1 MDSTNKAD
9 KNSANIALAARRS
22 HPVDTLAAPAA
33 STSITVNARPRFELP
48 WLVLL
53 ALLVG
58 TLVAAYK
65 SDQRADAAADRRF
78 QEISRAAELSLRH
91 DIQASRDL
99 LESAAAFMSVLPNA
113 TIDAG
118 AWTNFLKRHSA
129 NGDNNRSL
137 MRVDYIPYSAV
148 ATGASSTSPA
158 AARLS
163 YSFREL
169 PNATSADTDIAA
181 SPAVAYAITESRKQ
195 AGFAVS
201 KPLQF
206 SAGNDKPGVAIALVQ
221 AITPTPTPRLSNAI
235 SNGPAQI
242 NPADTSA
249 KPLSQTTE
257 SAEAQVSPGH
267 LIALVDLGGMLA
279 KIAQAEGTRITA
291 ALVDESAPASNATGT
306 INAQFSTVIGGNS
319 PQEPWKIK
327 FTSTPQLEDELTD
340 SSAKFILIVGIIASI
355 LLAGL
360 IWLLTRLRQQAE
372 SLSESMTARLRDQM
386 KLNEDIIEF
395 NPSPIYR
402 KDTNG
407 RFIAVNRAWE
417 QLSGYRRAD
426 ILGKRN
432 SEIQIPELAAENDAA
447 DRKLYEV
454 EGGYDVSERFV
465 TNADGKKF
473 ETMVAKQLVRRA
485 DGTVDGLIGT
495 ITDLSP
501 VRRLEREIALQRE
514 QLDLVISASQQ
525 GIWDVELREGG
536 NAYFSSA
543 FRDILGY
550 TSGGFPTPYRWE
562 KNIHPDDQAAFAAE
576 QIRHF
581 KGKTPFFDIEARA
594 LRRDGSYVWVRVR
607 AIARCNPDGRA
618 ARFVGSIVDIS
629 DRKEAE
635 KMLIEGSSR
644 IAEAAKAKEAFLA
657 TMSHEIRTPLN
668 GVLGMAALL
677 ADTPLNE
684 EQHDYIRLI
693 RASGDTLLNLINDVL
708 DFSKIEAGHM
718 TLESVAVEV
727 VALIEE
733 TFEIVA
739 EKAREKRIALIYD
752 VRDDV
757 PFYIL
762 GDATR
767 LRQILLN
774 LLSNA
779 IKFTEGG
786 EVKLSLNAHRNQAG
800 KILLEGRVSDTG
812 VGISEQQITKLF
824 SPFTQADA
832 STTRK
837 YGGTGLGL
845 AIVKRLTE
853 AMQGNVRVES
863 KLGDGATFIFTIETQ
878 LARGPLRPYMQRE
891 VFDFLGKRLLVVD
904 SVATRREIRQYRYK
918 RWGFDVI
925 TVGPDD
931 AAATLRAK
939 PGIDIVVTEFVQRS
953 ADAEEFQAALT
964 ANDNA
969 RLAQRDKRIVSLLL
983 SGTTRTDLARQNSIP
998 AVRHD
1003 FFLMRPV
1010 NVTKL
1015 FDALMR
1021 AVLGELGVDK
1031 SSRPYSPLSE
1041 RTDPIDAMMTT
1052 SPSNALPA
1060 LSRVPATYQPQSTT
1074 TTAASANDAAT
1085 GLAAGADGENSASRD
1100 TSDDLQAAIK
1110 TSSGAL
1116 ARSNRLLGNSSTATP
1131 GHARNNIRNNTR
1143 NDTRNDARNDTRSYK
1158 VLVAEDN
1165 EVNQRVIGGMLRN
1178 LGHQITIV
1186 DDGQAAVDT
1195 ATQHYFDV
1203 ILMDIQMPVL
1213 DGSAAMRAIRAH
1225 FAHRDG
1231 ALCPPIV
1238 AMTAHA
1244 LAGDRETYLA
1254 DGMDDYLSKPIRSVE
1269 VAAVLERTAGQ
1280 LPQPLENTLDAR
1292 LTSASMPANAI
1303 AVVPPATIAI
1313 TSDTPP
1319 KATAAVPTTPP
1330 STPPTNAIKAGV
1342 KSTAKPAAFARS
1354 DLATRIDQLPML
1366 DIEQLED
1373 LRYLP
1378 ATPGAKGDA
1387 ADPVGG
1393 LIRLFQSKAVER
1405 MDIIETCLANREWKA
1420 LSEVAHSLRGASA
1433 SMGFPRVAALCKD
1446 LELASRQL
1454 VEANAALAD
1463 QSTKTSATKA
1473 PKLASQS
1480 ELDEIFEL
1488 TRYYYN
1494 QADAA
1499 LREWLAATAITPPS
1513 GE

>member
-1 MDSTNKAD
+1 MHVAD
-9 KNSANIALAARRS
+9 
-22 HPVDTLAAPAA
+22 APAA
-33 STSITVNARPRFELP
+33 ATSVTVSARARFELP

-53 ALLVG
+53 ALLIG

-65 SDQRADAAADRRF
+65 SDQRADAAASRRF
-78 QEISRAAELSLRH
+78 QEITRAAESSLRS
-91 DIQASRDL
+91 DIQANRNT
-99 LESAAAFMSVLPNA
+99 LESAAAFVAVLSNTAIDQRAWANFFKRSTANA
-113 TIDAG
+113 DHAHG
-118 AWTNFLKRHSA
+118 LLR
-129 NGDNNRSL
+129 
-137 MRVDYIPYSAV
+137 MDYVPSTAS
-148 ATGASSTSPA
+148 ASSGAT
-158 AARLS
+158 RLS
-163 YSFREL
+163 YRFKEM
-169 PNATSADTDIAA
+169 PNDIAA
-181 SPAVAYAITESRKQ
+181 DAALADSPVVAQAVDESVKQ
-195 AGFAVS
+195 AKFAVS
-201 KPLQF
+201 KPIQF
-206 SAGNDKPGVAIALVQ
+206 SDKNGESGLAIALVQ
-221 AITPTPTPRLSNAI
+221 PILRSPRTANTAGAVDSNANPI
-235 SNGPAQI
+235 AQTSE
-242 NPADTSA
+242 NADTQPASG
-249 KPLSQTTE
+249 Q
-257 SAEAQVSPGH
+257 
-267 LIALVDLGGMLA
+267 LIAFVNLSAILA
-279 KIAQAEGTRITA
+279 KISQADGTRIIAT
-291 ALVDESAPASNATGT
+291 LVDESAPAATAAGAHT
-306 INAQFSTVIGGNS
+306 PQFLSTVGGDS
-319 PQEPWKIK
+319 PQEPWKIRLA
-327 FTSTPQLEDELTD
+327 STPQLDDELKD
-340 SSAKFILIVGIIASI
+340 SSAKFILLVGLIASI

-432 SEIQIPELAAENDAA
+432 SEIQTPALAEENDIA
-447 DRKLYEV
+447 DRRLYEV
-454 EGGYDVSERFV
+454 EGGYDVSERMV

-543 FRDILGY
+543 FREILGY
-550 TSGGFPTPYRWE
+550 ASGGFPTPYHWE
-562 KNIHPDDQAAFAAE
+562 NNIHPDDQAAFAAE

-581 KGKTPFFDIEARA
+581 KGKTPFFDMEARA
-594 LRRDGSYVWVRVR
+594 LRRDGSYVWVRTR
-607 AIARCNPDGRA
+607 AIARRNPDGRA
-618 ARFVGSIVDIS
+618 VRFVGSIVDIS
-629 DRKEAE
+629 DRKDAE

-677 ADTPLNE
+677 ADTSLNE

-727 VALIEE
+727 IALIEE

-739 EKAREKRIALIYD
+739 EKAREKRIAMIYD

-786 EVKLSLNAHRNQAG
+786 EVKLSMSAHRNQAG
-800 KILLEGRVSDTG
+800 KIMLEGRVRDTG
-812 VGISEQQITKLF
+812 VGITDEQMNKLF

-853 AMQGNVRVES
+853 AMQGSVRVES
-863 KLGDGATFIFTIETQ
+863 KLGEGATFIFTIETQ
-878 LARGPLRPYMQRE
+878 QARGPLRPYMQRE

-904 SVATRREIRQYRYK
+904 SVATRREIRQYRYA

-925 TVGPDD
+925 SVGPDD
-931 AAATLRAK
+931 AAATLRLK
-939 PGIDIVVTEFVQRS
+939 PGIDIVVTEFVQS
-953 ADAEEFQAALT
+953 SPEAEEFQAVLA

-969 RLAQRDKRIVSLLL
+969 RLSQRDKPIISLLL
-983 SGTTRTDLARQNSIP
+983 SGTTRTDLARQNIVP

-1003 FFLMRPV
+1003 FFLVRPV
-1010 NVTKL
+1010 NVAKL

-1021 AVLGELGVDK
+1021 AVLGEIGVDK
-1031 SSRPYSPLSE
+1031 SFRPYSPLSE
-1041 RTDPIDAMMTT
+1041 RADPLDPLTTT
-1052 SPSNALPA
+1052 SPGTSLPA
-1060 LSRVPATYQPQSTT
+1060 LSRVPAIYQPQ
-1074 TTAASANDAAT
+1074 TTAANTKARGDPASGLATGGEHDRRSTAAGSRHADASTSVRTNKSANA
-1085 GLAAGADGENSASRD
+1085 
-1100 TSDDLQAAIK
+1100 
-1110 TSSGAL
+1110 
-1116 ARSNRLLGNSSTATP
+1116 
-1131 GHARNNIRNNTR
+1131 
-1143 NDTRNDARNDTRSYK
+1143 RSYK

-1165 EVNQRVIGGMLRN
+1165 EVNQRVIGGMLKN

-1186 DDGQAAVDT
+1186 GDGQAAVEA
-1195 ATQHYFDV
+1195 ATRADFDV
-1203 ILMDIQMPVL
+1203 ILMDIQMPIQ

-1225 FAHRDG
+1225 YSTADG
-1231 ALCPPIV
+1231 PPCPPIV

-1244 LAGDRETYLA
+1244 LAGDRESYLA
-1254 DGMDDYLSKPIRSVE
+1254 EGMDDYLSKPIRSVE

-1280 LPQPLENTLDAR
+1280 LPQRAESMLDAR
-1292 LTSASMPANAI
+1292 LTRPQVPPRPAPQLPPVTAAAALTTPATQAQMPA
-1303 AVVPPATIAI
+1303 V
-1313 TSDTPP
+1313 
-1319 KATAAVPTTPP
+1319 TAAKIDAA
-1330 STPPTNAIKAGV
+1330 NAEKSAQKPALKAA
-1342 KSTAKPAAFARS
+1342 AKPLAFARS
-1354 DLATRIDQLPML
+1354 DLATRVDQLPML
-1366 DIEQLED
+1366 DFEQLED

-1378 ATPGAKGDA
+1378 ATPGANGEA
-1387 ADPVGG
+1387 TDPVGG

-1405 MDIIETCLANREWKA
+1405 MNVIETCLANREWKA

-1454 VEANAALAD
+1454 AEANA
-1463 QSTKTSATKA
+1463 STVTANA
-1473 PKLASQS
+1473 PKLATQS

-1499 LREWLAATAITPPS
+1499 LHEWLVATATTSAPS

>member
-1 MDSTNKAD
+1 
-9 KNSANIALAARRS
+9 
-22 HPVDTLAAPAA
+22 
-33 STSITVNARPRFELP
+33 
-48 WLVLL
+48 
-53 ALLVG
+53 
-58 TLVAAYK
+58 
-65 SDQRADAAADRRF
+65 
-78 QEISRAAELSLRH
+78 
-91 DIQASRDL
+91 
-99 LESAAAFMSVLPNA
+99 VLPNA
-113 TIDAG
+113 TIDART
-118 AWTNFLKRHSA
+118 WTNFFKRLSA
-129 NGDNNRSL
+129 NGENNHSL
-137 MRVDYIPYSAV
+137 MRVDYVPHSAM
-148 ATGASSTSPA
+148 ATDPSNASPV

-163 YSFREL
+163 YRFKEL
-169 PNATSADTDIAA
+169 SNEASAATGLATN
-181 SPAVAYAITESRKQ
+181 PAVARAVADSGKQ

-206 SAGNDKPGVAIALVQ
+206 AGKNGEASVAIALVQ
-221 AITPTPTPRLSNAI
+221 TITPTQRPSNVVTNGINQTSPTETIAI
-235 SNGPAQI
+235 PSAQ
-242 NPADTSA
+242 TSET
-249 KPLSQTTE
+249 SD
-257 SAEAQVSPGH
+257 VSGH
-267 LIALVDLGGMLA
+267 LIGFVELGGILA
-279 KIAQAEGTRITA
+279 KVTQAEGTRITA
-291 ALVDESAPASNATGT
+291 VLVDESAPASNASSAA
-306 INAQFSTVIGGNS
+306 NAQFSAVVGGNS
-319 PQEPWKIK
+319 PQEPWKIR
-327 FTSTPQLEDELTD
+327 FTSTPQLDDELKD
-340 SSAKFILIVGIIASI
+340 SSSKFILLVGIIASI

-432 SEIQIPELAAENDAA
+432 SEIQTTELAAENDAA

-465 TNADGKKF
+465 TNAEGKKF

-525 GIWDVELREGG
+525 GIWDIELREGG
-536 NAYFSSA
+536 SAYFSSA

-550 TSGGFPTPYRWE
+550 ASGGFPTPYRWE
-562 KNIHPDDQAAFAAE
+562 TNIHPDDHAAFAAE

-581 KGKTPFFDIEARA
+581 KGKTPLFDIEARA
-594 LRRDGSYVWVRVR
+594 SRRDGSYVWVRAR
-607 AIARCNPDGRA
+607 AIARRNQDGRA
-618 ARFVGSIVDIS
+618 VRFVGSIVDIS
-629 DRKEAE
+629 DRKDAE

-727 VALIEE
+727 IALIEE

-786 EVKLSLNAHRNQAG
+786 EVKLSLSAQRNQAG

-812 VGISEQQITKLF
+812 VGISEEQIAKLF

-863 KLGDGATFIFTIETQ
+863 VLGEGATFIFTIETQ
-878 LARGPLRPYMQRE
+878 QARGPLRPYMQRE

-904 SVATRREIRQYRYK
+904 HVAARREIRHYRYK

-925 TVGPDD
+925 AVGPDD
-931 AAATLRAK
+931 AAATLRSK
-939 PGIDIVVTEFVQRS
+939 PGIDIVITEFAQHS
-953 ADAEEFQAALT
+953 HDAEKFQEALA

-969 RLAQRDKRIVSLLL
+969 RLAQRDKRIISLLL
-983 SGTTRTDLARQNSIP
+983 SGMTRTDLARQNIVP
-998 AVRHD
+998 VIRHD
-1003 FFLMRPV
+1003 FFLVRPV
-1010 NVTKL
+1010 NVAKL

-1041 RTDPIDAMMTT
+1041 RTDPVDAMMTT

-1060 LSRVPATYQPQSTT
+1060 LSRVPATYQPQPVSTVAT
-1074 TTAASANDAAT
+1074 SVNSAAA
-1085 GLAAGADGENSASRD
+1085 GLAVNANGQNIAGRDATNHQQVLIETNAGAQ
-1100 TSDDLQAAIK
+1100 TS
-1110 TSSGAL
+1110 GNN
-1116 ARSNRLLGNSSTATP
+1116 ARSNKAIT
-1131 GHARNNIRNNTR
+1131 
-1143 NDTRNDARNDTRSYK
+1143 TRSYK

-1165 EVNQRVIGGMLRN
+1165 EVNQRVIGGMLKN

-1186 DDGQAAVDT
+1186 EDGQAAVDT
-1195 ATQHYFDV
+1195 ATSDYFDV

-1213 DGSAAMRAIRAH
+1213 DGTAAMREIRAH
-1225 FAHRDG
+1225 FARTDG
-1231 ALCPPIV
+1231 PPCPPIV

-1280 LPQPLENTLDAR
+1280 LPQPFENTLDAR
-1292 LTSASMPANAI
+1292 LTSTLAAANVKSQA
-1303 AVVPPATIAI
+1303 PSATAA
-1313 TSDTPP
+1313 TPP
-1319 KATAAVPTTPP
+1319 KAPTLPASPIATTPTAPPP
-1330 STPPTNAIKAGV
+1330 SVLKMAVKAA
-1342 KSTAKPAAFARS
+1342 AKPAAFARS
-1354 DLATRIDQLPML
+1354 DLATRIDQLPLL

-1378 ATPGAKGDA
+1378 ATPGATGDA

-1405 MDIIETCLANREWKA
+1405 MDTIENCLANREWKA

-1454 VEANAALAD
+1454 AEANAAAAD
-1463 QSTKTSATKA
+1463 GSAQTNANANATKS

-1499 LREWLAATAITPPS
+1499 LREWLAIPSVISTPPN
-1513 GE
+1513 

>member
-1 MDSTNKAD
+1 LDSKSKA
-9 KNSANIALAARRS
+9 ANNTASIASAARRS
-22 HPVDTLAAPAA
+22 NHADAPTA
-33 STSITVNARPRFELP
+33 STSVTVGTRPRFELP
-48 WLVLL
+48 WLVLA

-65 SDQRADAAADRRF
+65 SDQRADAAATRRF
-78 QEISRAAELSLRH
+78 QEITRAAELSLQH
-91 DIQASRDL
+91 DIQANRDM
-99 LESAAAFMSVLPNA
+99 LESAAAFVSVQPNA
-113 TIDAG
+113 TIDARI
-118 AWTNFLKRHSA
+118 WTNFFKRLSA
-129 NGDNNRSL
+129 NGENNHSL
-137 MRVDYIPYSAV
+137 MRVDYVPHSAV
-148 ATGASSTSPA
+148 ATDTSNASLA
-158 AARLS
+158 ASRLS
-163 YSFREL
+163 YRFREL
-169 PNATSADTDIAA
+169 SNEASADTGLA
-181 SPAVAYAITESRKQ
+181 SNPAVARAMADSGKQ

-206 SAGNDKPGVAIALVQ
+206 VGKNGEASVAIALVQ
-221 AITPTPTPRLSNAI
+221 TIKPTQRPSNVVTNGINQI
-235 SNGPAQI
+235 SPIETGTNPSAQ
-242 NPADTSA
+242 TSET
-249 KPLSQTTE
+249 SDI
-257 SAEAQVSPGH
+257 SGH
-267 LIALVDLGGMLA
+267 LIGFVELGGILA
-279 KIAQAEGTRITA
+279 KITQAEGTRITA
-291 ALVDESAPASNATGT
+291 TLVDESAPAGNGTGAANT
-306 INAQFSTVIGGNS
+306 QFSTVVGGDS
-319 PQEPWKIK
+319 PQEPWKIR
-327 FTSTPQLEDELTD
+327 FTSTPQLDDELKD
-340 SSAKFILIVGIIASI
+340 SSPRFILLVGIIASI

-426 ILGKRN
+426 VLGKRN
-432 SEIQIPELAAENDAA
+432 SEIQTAELAAENDAA
-447 DRKLYEV
+447 DKKLYEV

-465 TNADGKKF
+465 TNAEGKKF

-550 TSGGFPTPYRWE
+550 ASGGFPTPFLWE
-562 KNIHPDDQAAFAAE
+562 KNIHPDDHAAFGAE

-594 LRRDGSYVWVRVR
+594 LRRDGSYVWVRTR
-607 AIARCNPDGRA
+607 AIARRNQDGHA
-618 ARFVGSIVDIS
+618 VRFVGSIVDIS

-677 ADTPLNE
+677 ADTALNE

-727 VALIEE
+727 IALIEE

-786 EVKLSLNAHRNQAG
+786 EVKLSLSAQRNQAG

-812 VGISEQQITKLF
+812 VGISEEQIAKLF

-853 AMQGNVRVES
+853 AMQGNIRVES
-863 KLGDGATFIFTIETQ
+863 MLGEGATFIFTIETQ
-878 LARGPLRPYMQRE
+878 QARGPLRPYMQRE

-904 SVATRREIRQYRYK
+904 HVAARREIRHYRYK

-931 AAATLRAK
+931 AAATLRSR
-939 PGIDIVVTEFVQRS
+939 PGIDIVITEFAQHSTEAV
-953 ADAEEFQAALT
+953 EFQAALV

-969 RLAQRDKRIVSLLL
+969 RLAQRDKRIISLLL
-983 SGTTRTDLARQNSIP
+983 SGMTRTDLARQNIVP
-998 AVRHD
+998 VIRHD
-1003 FFLMRPV
+1003 FFLVRPV
-1010 NVTKL
+1010 NVAKL

-1041 RTDPIDAMMTT
+1041 RTDPVDAMMTT

-1060 LSRVPATYQPQSTT
+1060 LSRVPATYQPQPA
-1074 TTAASANDAAT
+1074 TTAVTSANNAT
-1085 GLAAGADGENSASRD
+1085 DHQQVLIETN
-1100 TSDDLQAAIK
+1100 
-1110 TSSGAL
+1110 SGAQTIANN
-1116 ARSNRLLGNSSTATP
+1116 ARSNKAST
-1131 GHARNNIRNNTR
+1131 
-1143 NDTRNDARNDTRSYK
+1143 TRSYK

-1178 LGHQITIV
+1178 LGHQIIIV
-1186 DDGQAAVDT
+1186 GDGQAAIDM
-1195 ATQHYFDV
+1195 ATGNYFDV

-1213 DGSAAMRAIRAH
+1213 DGTTAMREIRAH
-1225 FAHRDG
+1225 FASTDG
-1231 ALCPPIV
+1231 PPCPPIV

-1280 LPQPLENTLDAR
+1280 LPRPLENTLDAR
-1292 LTSASMPANAI
+1292 LTSKHVPANI
-1303 AVVPPATIAI
+1303 KPLVPSAT
-1313 TSDTPP
+1313 TVTPP
-1319 KATAAVPTTPP
+1319 KAPTPAAPPIIATTPMA
-1330 STPPTNAIKAGV
+1330 PPNAVKTAVKAA
-1342 KSTAKPAAFARS
+1342 AKPAAFARS
-1354 DLATRIDQLPML
+1354 DLATRVDQLPLL

-1378 ATPGAKGDA
+1378 ATPGAAGDA

-1393 LIRLFQSKAVER
+1393 LIRLFQAKAVER
-1405 MDIIETCLANREWKA
+1405 MDIIENCLANREWKA

-1433 SMGFPRVAALCKD
+1433 SMGFPRVASLCKD

-1454 VEANAALAD
+1454 AEANAAAAD
-1463 QSTKTSATKA
+1463 GSAQTNANATKS

-1499 LREWLAATAITPPS
+1499 LREWLATPATTSMPP

>member
-1 MDSTNKAD
+1 LDS
-9 KNSANIALAARRS
+9 KNEAPKKTANTESASPRAQN
-22 HPVDTLAAPAA
+22 A
-33 STSITVNARPRFELP
+33 SSVPPTVSASSRPRFELP

-53 ALLVG
+53 ALLIG
-58 TLVAAYK
+58 TVVAAYK
-65 SDQRADAAADRRF
+65 SEQRADAAASKRF
-78 QEISRAAELSLRH
+78 QEISRAAQVSLQHEL
-91 DIQASRDL
+91 QTTKDL
-99 LESAAAFMSVLPNA
+99 LESTAAFVSALPNA
-113 TIDAG
+113 SMDARG
-118 AWTNFLKRHSA
+118 WSNLFKGHAA
-129 NGDNNRSL
+129 NGNDRSSL
-137 MRVDYIPYSAV
+137 IRIDYLAQNTAIPDTTPMAV
-148 ATGASSTSPA
+148 GK
-158 AARLS
+158 LS
-163 YSFREL
+163 YSFKPL
-169 PNATSADTDIAA
+169 LDTASADLDLNTI
-181 SPAVAYAITESRKQ
+181 PAVALTVAEAAKR
-195 AGFAVS
+195 AGAAVS
-201 KPLQF
+201 TPIKIPAKNGETAVVIAIVRDVSLPKI
-206 SAGNDKPGVAIALVQ
+206 AGEQ
-221 AITPTPTPRLSNAI
+221 AA
-235 SNGPAQI
+235 
-242 NPADTSA
+242 
-249 KPLSQTTE
+249 TTE
-257 SAEAQVSPGH
+257 ATGGAAPTRTPGH
-267 LIALVDLGGMLA
+267 LVGLVNLDDILA
-279 KIAQAEGTRITA
+279 KISSADGGRINVK
-291 ALVDESAPASNATGT
+291 LLDEQVPPAPLISEK
-306 INAQFSTVIGGNS
+306 NAQFSEIVGGDTGSNTGS
-319 PQEPWKIK
+319 STTEPWKIK
-327 FTSTPQLEDELTD
+327 ISSTPQLDDELRD
-340 SSAKFILIVGIIASI
+340 SSPKFILVVGIIGSI

-372 SLSESMTARLRDQM
+372 SLSESMTDRLRDQM

-426 ILGKRN
+426 IIGKRT
-432 SEIQIPELAAENDAA
+432 SEIQKTDLAAQNDAA
-447 DRKLYEV
+447 DRKLYEI
-454 EGGYDVSERFV
+454 EGGYDVSERLV
-465 TNADGKKF
+465 TTADGRTF

-525 GIWDVELREGG
+525 GIWDVELHVGG

-550 TSGGFPTPYRWE
+550 ASGGFPTPFLWE
-562 KNIHPDDQAAFAAE
+562 NNIHPDDHAAFGAE

-581 KGKTPFFDIEARA
+581 KGKTPFFDFEARV
-594 LRRDGSYVWVRVR
+594 LRRDGSYVWVRTR
-607 AIARCNPDGRA
+607 AIARRNAEGRA
-618 ARFVGSIVDIS
+618 IRFVGSIVDIS

-693 RASGDTLLNLINDVL
+693 RASGDTLLNLINDIL

-718 TLESVAVEV
+718 SLESVAVEV
-727 VALIEE
+727 IALIEE

-739 EKAREKRIALIYD
+739 EKAREKRIALVYD

-786 EVKLSLNAHRNQAG
+786 EVKLSMTAQRNQAG
-800 KILLEGRVSDTG
+800 KILLEGRVQDTG
-812 VGISEQQITKLF
+812 VGINEEQIAKLF
-824 SPFTQADA
+824 TPFTQADA

-837 YGGTGLGL
+837 FGGTGLGL

-863 KLGDGATFIFTIETQ
+863 KLGYGATFIFTIETQ
-878 LARGPLRPYMQRE
+878 QARGPLRPYMQRE
-891 VFDFLGKRLLVVD
+891 VFDFLGKKILVVD
-904 SVATRREIRQYRYK
+904 SVAARRSIRHYRYT
-918 RWGFDVI
+918 RWGFDTI
-925 TVGPDD
+925 TVAPDD

-939 PGIDIVVTEFVQRS
+939 PGIDIVVTDFVQPS
-953 ADAEEFQAALT
+953 PEAMEFQAVLT
-964 ANDNA
+964 ANDNS
-969 RLAQRDKRIVSLLL
+969 RLAQRDKRIISVLL
-983 SGTTRTDLARQNSIP
+983 SSGTRSDLARQKIVP
-998 AVRHD
+998 ALRHD
-1003 FFLMRPV
+1003 FFLVRPV
-1010 NVTKL
+1010 NTTKL

-1031 SSRPYSPLSE
+1031 TSRPYSLSSE
-1041 RTDPIDAMMTT
+1041 ATEAANLATT
-1052 SPSNALPA
+1052 KDTAEAANAYPA
-1060 LSRVPATYQPQSTT
+1060 LSRVPATFQPQSTYPAT
-1074 TTAASANDAAT
+1074 TSAANASATAAGLNVNKSKADEGTNAQLTGAA
-1085 GLAAGADGENSASRD
+1085 AKHAKPNASR
-1100 TSDDLQAAIK
+1100 
-1110 TSSGAL
+1110 
-1116 ARSNRLLGNSSTATP
+1116 RYN
-1131 GHARNNIRNNTR
+1131 
-1143 NDTRNDARNDTRSYK
+1143 

-1165 EVNQRVIGGMLRN
+1165 EVNQRVIEGMLKN
-1178 LGHQITIV
+1178 LGHHITLV
-1186 DDGQAAVDT
+1186 SDGRAAVEA
-1195 ATQHYFDV
+1195 ATRHDFDV

-1213 DGSAAMRAIRAH
+1213 DGSVAMREIRAH
-1225 FAHRDG
+1225 FANIDG
-1231 ALCPPIV
+1231 AFCPPIV

-1244 LAGDRETYLA
+1244 LAGDKEGYLA
-1254 DGMDDYLSKPIRSVE
+1254 DGMDDYLSKPIRLAE

-1280 LPQPLENTLDAR
+1280 ILPPEKLLGVGMRTVQTGESAPPAAAPPSTSITA
-1292 LTSASMPANAI
+1292 SAS
-1303 AVVPPATIAI
+1303 VTTTAT
-1313 TSDTPP
+1313 TTTTTTPP
-1319 KATAAVPTTPP
+1319 KSAPTAIPATAAP
-1330 STPPTNAIKAGV
+1330 SVAAPASAA
-1342 KSTAKPAAFARS
+1342 KSAAKPAMFARS
-1354 DLATRIDQLPML
+1354 DLATRVDQLPLL

-1378 ATPGAKGDA
+1378 ATPGAAGDA
-1387 ADPVGG
+1387 SDPVGG

-1405 MDIIETCLANREWKA
+1405 MDIIENCLAHREWKA

-1433 SMGFPRVAALCKD
+1433 SMGFPRVASLCKD

-1454 VEANAALAD
+1454 AEANAD
-1463 QSTKTSATKA
+1463 TSDGATKA
-1473 PKLASQS
+1473 AQTKGIKLASQS

-1488 TRYYYN
+1488 TRYYYH
-1494 QADAA
+1494 QADVA
-1499 LREWLAATAITPPS
+1499 LHEWLAKPSANSTPHN
-1513 GE
+1513 

>member
-1 MDSTNKAD
+1 LDSKSKAANNAASTAPSARRI
-9 KNSANIALAARRS
+9 NSA
-22 HPVDTLAAPAA
+22 DAPAA
-33 STSITVNARPRFELP
+33 LTSVTVGTRSRFELP
-48 WLVLL
+48 WLVLA

-65 SDQRADAAADRRF
+65 SDQRADAAAARRF
-78 QEISRAAELSLRH
+78 QEVTLAAQLSLQN
-91 DIQASRDL
+91 DIQANRDM
-99 LESAAAFMSVLPNA
+99 LESAAAFVSVLPNA
-113 TIDAG
+113 TIDAPT
-118 AWTNFLKRHSA
+118 WTNFFKRLGA
-129 NGDNNRSL
+129 NGENNHSL
-137 MRVDYIPYSAV
+137 MRVDYVPYSAATASASPVV
-148 ATGASSTSPA
+148 AQ
-158 AARLS
+158 LS
-163 YSFREL
+163 YRLKEW
-169 PNATSADTDIAA
+169 PNEASADSGLATN
-181 SPAVAYAITESRKQ
+181 PAVARAIADSGKQ

-206 SAGNDKPGVAIALVQ
+206 TGKNSEASVAIALVQ
-221 AITPTPTPRLSNAI
+221 TIA
-235 SNGPAQI
+235 PAQRPSNVGSNSLNQI
-242 NPADTSA
+242 RTVETVTNPSAQTSDTSD
-249 KPLSQTTE
+249 
-257 SAEAQVSPGH
+257 VSGH
-267 LIALVDLGGMLA
+267 LVGYVDLGGILE
-279 KIAQAEGTRITA
+279 KIARTEGTRITA
-291 ALVDESAPASNATGT
+291 ALVDESIPASSATGAA
-306 INAQFSTVIGGNS
+306 NVQFSTVTGGDS
-319 PQEPWKIK
+319 PQEPWKIR
-327 FTSTPQLEDELTD
+327 FTSTPQLDDELKD
-340 SSAKFILIVGIIASI
+340 SSAKFILLVGIIASI

-372 SLSESMTARLRDQM
+372 SLSASMTARLRDQM

-417 QLSGYRRAD
+417 QLSGYPRAD

-543 FRDILGY
+543 FRDILGFA
-550 TSGGFPTPYRWE
+550 SGGFPTPYRWE
-562 KNIHPDDQAAFAAE
+562 TNIHPDDQAAFAAE

-581 KGKTPFFDIEARA
+581 KGKTPFFDMEARA

-607 AIARCNPDGRA
+607 AIARRNQDGRA

-629 DRKEAE
+629 DRKDAE

-684 EQHDYIRLI
+684 EQRDYIRLI

-727 VALIEE
+727 IALIEE

-786 EVKLSLNAHRNQAG
+786 EVKLSLHAHRNQAG
-800 KILLEGRVSDTG
+800 KIMLEGRVSDTG
-812 VGISEQQITKLF
+812 VGISEEQIAKLF

-853 AMQGNVRVES
+853 AMQGDVRVES
-863 KLGDGATFIFTIETQ
+863 ILGEGATFIFTIETQ
-878 LARGPLRPYMQRE
+878 QARGPLRPYMQRE

-904 SVATRREIRQYRYK
+904 HVTARREARLYRYK

-925 TVGPDD
+925 AVGPDD
-931 AAATLRAK
+931 AAATLRSK
-939 PGIDIVVTEFVQRS
+939 PGIDIVVSEFVQHS
-953 ADAEEFQAALT
+953 AEAMEFQEALA

-969 RLAQRDKRIVSLLL
+969 RMAQRDKRIISLLL
-983 SGTTRTDLARQNSIP
+983 SGMTRTDLARQNIVP
-998 AVRHD
+998 VIRHD
-1003 FFLMRPV
+1003 FFLVRPV
-1010 NVTKL
+1010 NVAKL

-1031 SSRPYSPLSE
+1031 SSRPYSPISE
-1041 RTDPIDAMMTT
+1041 RTDPVDAMITT

-1060 LSRVPATYQPQSTT
+1060 LSRVPATYQPHPVTT
-1074 TTAASANDAAT
+1074 VAPSANNAAAGLAVNTNGQNIAGRDAANNQQVLET
-1085 GLAAGADGENSASRD
+1085 
-1100 TSDDLQAAIK
+1100 TSDAH
-1110 TSSGAL
+1110 T
-1116 ARSNRLLGNSSTATP
+1116 RGNS
-1131 GHARNNIRNNTR
+1131 TR
-1143 NDTRNDARNDTRSYK
+1143 GNKAGTTRSYK

-1165 EVNQRVIGGMLRN
+1165 EVNQRVISGMLKN

-1186 DDGQAAVDT
+1186 DDGQAAVEA
-1195 ATQHYFDV
+1195 ATRDYFDV
-1203 ILMDIQMPVL
+1203 ILMDIQMPLL
-1213 DGSAAMRAIRAH
+1213 DGSAAMREIRAH
-1225 FAHRDG
+1225 FARTDG
-1231 ALCPPIV
+1231 PPCPPIV

-1254 DGMDDYLSKPIRSVE
+1254 DGMDDYLSKPIRSIE

-1280 LPQPLENTLDAR
+1280 LPQPSKNTLDAR
-1292 LTSASMPANAI
+1292 LTGTLATNLKPQASSAETTSPLKAPAPTASPIPTMPTA
-1303 AVVPPATIAI
+1303 PAPGTI
-1313 TSDTPP
+1313 
-1319 KATAAVPTTPP
+1319 KTAAKP
-1330 STPPTNAIKAGV
+1330 S
-1342 KSTAKPAAFARS
+1342 AKPAVFARS
-1354 DLATRIDQLPML
+1354 DLATRIDQLPLL

-1378 ATPGAKGDA
+1378 ATPGAAGDA

-1405 MDIIETCLANREWKA
+1405 MEIIEICLANREWKA

-1454 VEANAALAD
+1454 AEANAAAAD
-1463 QSTKTSATKA
+1463 GSAQPNANTNAAKS

-1499 LREWLAATAITPPS
+1499 LREWLAVPATTPTPP

>member
-1 MDSTNKAD
+1 MDEKNKAAENIFNTD
-9 KNSANIALAARRS
+9 AATTAPVAQLSA
-22 HPVDTLAAPAA
+22 DEAPTA
-33 STSITVNARPRFELP
+33 TTVVSVRTRPRVELP

-53 ALLVG
+53 ALLIG

-65 SDQRADAAADRRF
+65 SDQRADTAATERF
-78 QEISRAAELSLRH
+78 QEIARTAEMSVQH
-91 DIQASRDL
+91 DLQTTKDMLQST
-99 LESAAAFMSVLPNA
+99 AAFIAVLPGA
-113 TIDAG
+113 TVG
-118 AWTNFLKRHSA
+118 AREWTNFLQQHNA
-129 NGDNNRSL
+129 NRNGNHGL
-137 MRVDYIPYSAV
+137 IRVDYVPQNSAV
-148 ATGASSTSPA
+148 AGASNAFPA
-158 AARLS
+158 PAKLS
-163 YSFREL
+163 YQFNEL
-169 PNATSADTDIAA
+169 SAGASADTGFATDLAIQGAVQRAVAA
-181 SPAVAYAITESRKQ
+181 SDTRNGV
-195 AGFAVS
+195 AVS
-201 KPLQF
+201 NPIQI
-206 SAGNDKPGVAIALVQ
+206 PGKNGESGIAIAIVK
-221 AITPTPTPRLSNAI
+221 AIMPTQRPSITASGSQNQGSGTEA
-235 SNGPAQI
+235 STGP
-242 NPADTSA
+242 SA
-249 KPLSQTTE
+249 QTTT
-257 SAEAQVSPGH
+257 SSGH
-267 LIALVDLGGMLA
+267 LIAIINLGEILA
-279 KIAQAEGTRITA
+279 KVTQTEEARVVAE
-291 ALVDESAPASNATGT
+291 LVDESVPATIAARAT
-306 INAQFSTVIGGNS
+306 NAQHSAVLGGDS
-319 PQEPWKIK
+319 PQQPWKLR
-327 FTSTPQLEDELTD
+327 FTSTPQLDDELKD
-340 SSAKFILIVGIIASI
+340 SSAKFILLVGIIASI

-417 QLSGYRRAD
+417 HLSGYRRAD

-432 SEIQIPELAAENDAA
+432 SEIQTPALAEENDAA
-447 DRKLYEV
+447 DRRLYEI

-465 TNADGKKF
+465 TSADGRQF

-501 VRRLEREIALQRE
+501 VRRLEREVALQRE

-525 GIWDVELREGG
+525 GIWDVELRDDG

-550 TSGGFPTPYRWE
+550 ASGGFPTPYLWE
-562 KNIHPDDQAAFAAE
+562 NNIHPDDQAAFAAE

-581 KGKTPFFDIEARA
+581 KGNSAFFDIEARA

-607 AIARCNPDGRA
+607 AIARRNQHGRA
-618 ARFVGSIVDIS
+618 VRFVGSIVDIS

-718 TLESVAVEV
+718 TLESVAVEII
-727 VALIEE
+727 AMIEE

-800 KILLEGRVSDTG
+800 KIVLEGRVSDTG
-812 VGISEQQITKLF
+812 VGIDEEQIARLF

-845 AIVKRLTE
+845 AIVKRLTK
-853 AMQGNVRVES
+853 AMQGDVRVES
-863 KLGDGATFIFTIETQ
+863 KVGEGATFIFTIETQ
-878 LARGPLRPYMQRE
+878 QARGPLRPYMQRE
-891 VFDFLGKRLLVVD
+891 VFDFLGKRLLVID
-904 SVATRREIRQYRYK
+904 SVATRREIRQYRYM

-931 AAATLRAK
+931 AASTLRAR
-939 PGIDIVVTEFVQRS
+939 PSIDIVVTEFVQRS
-953 ADAEEFQAALT
+953 PESDEFQAALA
-964 ANDNA
+964 ANDSA
-969 RLAQRDKRIVSLLL
+969 RLTQRDKPIVSVLL
-983 SGTTRTDLARQNSIP
+983 SGVTRSDLARQNILP
-998 AVRHD
+998 AIRHD
-1003 FFLMRPV
+1003 FFLVRPV

-1031 SSRPYSPLSE
+1031 SSRPYSPSSE
-1041 RTDPIDAMMTT
+1041 RTDTFDAMTIT
-1052 SPSNALPA
+1052 SPSNALPP
-1060 LSRVPATYQPQSTT
+1060 LSRISATYQPTP
-1074 TTAASANDAAT
+1074 AVANDANGQHLERRNLSRIPSAANET
-1085 GLAAGADGENSASRD
+1085 GSGMRGRASD
-1100 TSDDLQAAIK
+1100 TYDNKSI
-1110 TSSGAL
+1110 T
-1116 ARSNRLLGNSSTATP
+1116 
-1131 GHARNNIRNNTR
+1131 TR
-1143 NDTRNDARNDTRSYK
+1143 AYK

-1165 EVNQRVIGGMLRN
+1165 EVNQRVIGGMIRN

-1186 DDGQAAVDT
+1186 GDGQAAVEA
-1195 ATQHYFDV
+1195 ATRDYFDV
-1203 ILMDIQMPVL
+1203 ILMDIQMPIL
-1213 DGSAAMRAIRAH
+1213 DGSAAMREIRAH
-1225 FAHRDG
+1225 FANADG
-1231 ALCPPIV
+1231 PACPPIV

-1244 LAGDRETYLA
+1244 LAGDRENYLA
-1254 DGMDDYLSKPIRSVE
+1254 EGMDDYLSKPIRSVE

-1280 LPQPLENTLDAR
+1280 LPQASQDLRDAR
-1292 LTSASMPANAI
+1292 LTSTPMPGNIASVALPVTQSTPAVTRPRA
-1303 AVVPPATIAI
+1303 ASAAQ
-1313 TSDTPP
+1313 SM
-1319 KATAAVPTTPP
+1319 TAAPAQTAVKP
-1330 STPPTNAIKAGV
+1330 SIKA
-1342 KSTAKPAAFARS
+1342 SAKPAAFARS
-1354 DLATRIDQLPML
+1354 DLATRVDQLPLL

-1378 ATPGAKGDA
+1378 ATPGGIGDA

-1405 MDIIETCLANREWKA
+1405 MDIIENCLANREWKA

-1454 VEANAALAD
+1454 AEANAAAAD
-1463 QSTKTSATKA
+1463 GTVETNATKT

-1499 LREWLAATAITPPS
+1499 LREWLAATAITPTPS
-1513 GE
+1513 GK